1 MSNPERNVRT
11 IQTIF
16 TAFGTG
22 DVATILA
29 NVSDDTA
36 WGFNG
41 GRREVAWHGPWRGK
55 AGLPG
60 FFEAMGRHIAVAAF
74 EPRAFHAVGDHVFV
88 PLRIAYSV
96 KDTGK
101 QVDEE
106 QLQWWTCD
114 DSGKVV
120 GLQHYEDTAQVLA
133 AVTA

>member
-1 MSNPERNVRT
+1 M
-11 IQTIF
+11 
-16 TAFGTG
+16 
-22 DVATILA
+22 
-29 NVSDDTA
+29 
-36 WGFNG
+36 
-41 GRREVAWHGPWRGK
+41 
-55 AGLPG
+55 
-60 FFEAMGRHIAVAAF
+60 
-74 EPRAFHAVGDHVFV
+74 FV